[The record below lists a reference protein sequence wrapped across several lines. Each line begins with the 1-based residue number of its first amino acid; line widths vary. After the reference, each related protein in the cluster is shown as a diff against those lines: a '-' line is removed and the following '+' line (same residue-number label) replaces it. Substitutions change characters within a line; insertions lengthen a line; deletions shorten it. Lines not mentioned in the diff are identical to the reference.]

1 MILNSKIL
9 TEEDEVW
16 LDNYLKKGD
25 TSELEAISL
34 GHFNS
39 DIKNVAFNIGSSKS
53 QKLLHKIHL
62 ETGIKTGSRFKAY
75 LPALSAA
82 AAVIA
87 VLGLSMYL
95 NRPEKESLE
104 REIVKTEALSNQPTL
119 TLGDGTRIALNDGS
133 EKVLVDN
140 DGLAIRRNEEGQ
152 VVYELSK
159 TDANKAAQHTEY
171 NSISTPLGRQYRVVL
186 SDGTKVLLN
195 SVSSIRFPAV
205 FTGDERKVEI
215 TGEVY
220 FEVAKSKNKPFKVVC
235 GKQTI
240 EVLGTNFNVNAYD
253 NEHSIKTTLL
263 EGSVKVSKGTE
274 SVRLKPGEQAQTT
287 AGIEVVKTPDI
298 NSEIS
303 WTNGSFYFKDA
314 DIETVMRQASRWYDI
329 EVNYKGTIPRKQL
342 NGSISQQ
349 VPLHQFLEMLKFAG
363 VNVVTNRKTVT
374 ISQ

>member
-1 MILNSKIL
+1 MILDSKTL
-9 TEEDEVW
+9 TEEDEIW
-16 LDNYLKKGD
+16 LDNYLKSGD

-34 GHFNS
+34 RQFNS
-39 DIKNVAFNIGSSKS
+39 DIKNVAFNIGSSES

-62 ETGIKTGSRFKAY
+62 ETGIEKRSRFKTY

-82 AAVIA
+82 VAVIG
-87 VLGLSMYL
+87 VLGLAMYL
-95 NRPEKESLE
+95 NRPQKEIAE
-104 REIVKTEALSNQPTL
+104 TEIVKTEAVSDQPTL
-119 TLGDGTRIALNDGS
+119 TLGDGTQIALSEGS
-133 EKVLVDN
+133 EKVLVEN
-140 DGLAIRRNEEGQ
+140 GGLAIRRNEEGQ
-152 VVYELSK
+152 VVYELSEA
-159 TDANKAAQHTEY
+159 DAAKAVRHTEY
-171 NSISTPLGRQYRVVL
+171 NSISTPLGRHYRVVL

-205 FTGDERKVEI
+205 FTSDERRVEI

-235 GKQTI
+235 GTQTI
-240 EVLGTNFNVNAYD
+240 EVLGTNFIVNAYD
-253 NEHSIKTTLL
+253 NERSIKTTLL
-263 EGSVKVSKGTE
+263 EGSVKVSKGAE

-287 AGIEVVKTPDI
+287 ASIEVIKAPDI

-303 WTNGSFYFKDA
+303 WTKGSFYFKDA

-342 NGSISQQ
+342 NGAISQQ
-349 VPLHQFLEMLKFAG
+349 VSLNQFLEMLKFAG
-363 VNVVTNRKTVT
+363 VNVATNRKMVT